1 MAEAERLC
9 PRMGLD
15 VTMHHSIFLTMLL
28 AHLRLMSHQGDPGTI
43 GFAQVIDDY
52 MKDMVR
58 NPPGDL
64 LESYVLL
71 GEVALEQGELVA
83 ARGWCDR
90 ALKVLAGWPDA
101 GMFGRRAKQL
111 KDALERRVL
120 AEPITPAEQRVL
132 ELLPTRLT
140 VAHLADRLF
149 LAPATVKAH
158 LRSIY
163 RKLEVG
169 TREEAVAR
177 ARELGLLK
185 R

>member
-1 MAEAERLC
+1 
-9 PRMGLD
+9 
-15 VTMHHSIFLTMLL
+15 
-28 AHLRLMSHQGDPGTI
+28 MSQRCDPETI

-58 NPPGDL
+58 NPPSDL
-64 LESYVLL
+64 LMSYVLL
-71 GEVALEQGELVA
+71 GEVALEQGELA
-83 ARGWCDR
+83 LARGWCDR
-90 ALKVLAGWPDA
+90 ALQVLAGWPDA

-120 AEPITPAEQRVL
+120 AEPITPAERRVL
-132 ELLPTRLT
+132 DLLPTHLT
-140 VAHLADRLF
+140 VARLADRLY

-158 LRSIY
+158 LRAIY